1 MRGGT
6 PLAKWSVAA
15 LVLLQLGS
23 TGCYRY
29 HLLAPEPDPIVT
41 SCRRTVHT
49 LAWGLIT
56 RDTRSTHC
64 EGAVPDTVTS
74 ACRQSNAIDQVRV
87 SSNFGFTLLTVLT
100 LGFWS
105 PMQLQ
110 WHCAKPVEGPGEIG
124 AIGQGPA
131 PGPPPGAEAAR

>member
-1 MRGGT
+1 MTRPNGV
-6 PLAKWSVAA
+6 LQIV
-15 LVLLQLGS
+15 LVVLQLAG

-29 HLLAPEPDPIVT
+29 HLLVPEPDPVVT

-56 RDTRSTHC
+56 RDTRTTHC
-64 EGAVPDTVTS
+64 ETAVPDTVAS

-87 SSNFGFTLLTVLT
+87 SSNFGFTLLTVVT

-105 PMQLQ
+105 PVELR
-110 WHCAKPVEGPGEIG
+110 WHCAKPQEGPGEIG
-124 AIGQGPA
+124 ATDPGSSASPPLSAGVGP
-131 PGPPPGAEAAR
+131 

>member
-6 PLAKWSVAA
+6 PLAWWSVAT
-15 LVLLQLGS
+15 LVLLQLG
-23 TGCYRY
+23 TAGCYRY
-29 HLLAPEPDPIVT
+29 HLLAPEPDPVVT

-64 EGAVPDTVTS
+64 EGAVPDTVAS

-105 PMQLQ
+105 PIQLQ

-124 AIGQGPA
+124 AIGPDAA
-131 PGPPPGAEAAR
+131 PGAPPGAEAVR

>member
-1 MRGGT
+1 MRGRS
-6 PLAKWSVAA
+6 PLAWCSMA
-15 LVLLQLGS
+15 LVLLQLG
-23 TGCYRY
+23 TAGCYRY
-29 HLLAPEPDPIVT
+29 HLLAPEPDPVVT

-64 EGAVPDTVTS
+64 EGAVPDTVAS

-87 SSNFGFTLLTVLT
+87 SSNFGFTLLTIVT

-105 PMQLQ
+105 PIELQ
-110 WHCAKPVEGPGEIG
+110 WHCAKPVEAPGEIG
-124 AIGQGPA
+124 AIGPDAAG
-131 PGPPPGAEAAR
+131 GSPPGAEAPQ

>member
-1 MRGGT
+1 MRGVT
-6 PLAKWSVAA
+6 PLAWWSVAA
-15 LVLLQLGS
+15 FVLLQFG
-23 TGCYRY
+23 TAGCYRY
-29 HLLAPEPDPIVT
+29 HLLAPEPDPVVT

-56 RDTRSTHC
+56 RDTRSTYC
-64 EGAVPDTVTS
+64 EGAVPDTVAS

-105 PMQLQ
+105 PIQLQ
-110 WHCAKPVEGPGEIG
+110 WHCAKPVEGRGEIG
-124 AIGQGPA
+124 EIGLKAGPKA
-131 PGPPPGAEAAR
+131 PPGSEALR

>member
-6 PLAKWSVAA
+6 PLAWWSVAA
-15 LVLLQLGS
+15 LVLLQLG
-23 TGCYRY
+23 TAGCYRY
-29 HLLAPEPDPIVT
+29 HLLAPEPDPVVT

-64 EGAVPDTVTS
+64 EGAVPDTVAS

-87 SSNFGFTLLTVLT
+87 SSNFGFTLLTVVT

-105 PMQLQ
+105 PIELQ

-124 AIGQGPA
+124 AVGPDTGREA
-131 PGPPPGAEAAR
+131 PPGTETLR